1 MKKETEAKSDRAS
14 DEQFRSFGHFDP
26 LEAKRLLTRFEE
38 ADVRFQISPESILRP
53 MGAGHRLKR
62 YNSIEIFI
70 QEEDIQKA
78 STILNPE

>member
-1 MKKETEAKSDRAS
+1 MKKETQGKSDQAS

-38 ADVRFQISPESILRP
+38 AGIRFQIYPESIIRP

-62 YNSIEIFI
+62 YNAIEIFI
-70 QEEDIQKA
+70 HEEDIKRA
-78 STILNPE
+78 STILNGD